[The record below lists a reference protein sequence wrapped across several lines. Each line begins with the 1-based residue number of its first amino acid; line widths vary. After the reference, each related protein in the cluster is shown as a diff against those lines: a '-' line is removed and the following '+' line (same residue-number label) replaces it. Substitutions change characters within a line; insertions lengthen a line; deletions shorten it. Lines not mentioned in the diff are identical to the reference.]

1 MSYVVVLMG
10 ARLAD
15 GSDTVSRL
23 DTFACDAG
31 WRNYHFLRV
40 TTAGGVEGWA
50 EFDVGLGLPS
60 GAVEQLIA
68 QMAPAVI
75 GTSVCD
81 HEGTFQLLFARAR
94 QTARGLVGMAIG
106 AIENALL
113 DAMARTL
120 DVPCYQLLGG
130 AVRTRI
136 PIYWSHCGTWRIN
149 LPHVYGNPVTDLAG
163 VEALGAE
170 VAASGIGAL
179 KTNVF
184 LAQHDADGKP
194 QLRSWAPGFGRPYAP
209 ELNLEAR
216 DLRDFRTFLEA
227 FAAGAGSDVGILVDL
242 NFNFTAAGCLAVVRA
257 LDDFDLFWLEIDSD
271 HPEELAHVRA
281 AAHFPISGGE
291 TLMGAEQLVPYLEAG
306 ALDVAI
312 IDGIWNGMWQATKM
326 AATAAA
332 FGVNTAPHN
341 FYGHLATMMN
351 AHFAAATPNLRI
363 METDVDR
370 LSWDDELVTVA
381 PLIKEGH
388 IVLDGSAGWGT
399 LPVLEAIE
407 AHPPRS
413 R

>member
-1 MSYVVVLMG
+1 MSE
-10 ARLAD
+10 RLAD

-31 WRNYHFLRV
+31 WRDYHFLRI
-40 TTAGGVEGWA
+40 TTSAGVEGWA
-50 EFDVGLGLPS
+50 EFDEGVGLAS
-60 GAVEQLIA
+60 GAVEHMIT
-68 QMAPAVI
+68 QMAPSVI
-75 GTSVCD
+75 NRPVFD
-81 HEGTFQLLFARAR
+81 HEGTFQLLFARTR
-94 QTARGLVGMAIG
+94 QTARGLNGMAIG

-120 DVPCYQLLGG
+120 GVPCYQLLGG

-163 VEALGAE
+163 IEALGAE
-170 VAASGIGAL
+170 VAASSIGAL
-179 KTNVF
+179 KTNIF
-184 LAQHDADGKP
+184 LPGHDDDGNP
-194 QLRSWAPGFGRPYAP
+194 RLRAWAPGFGVPPAP
-209 ELNLEAR
+209 ELNLEMA
-216 DLRDFRTFLEA
+216 DLRELRKLLEA
-227 FAAGAGSDVGILVDL
+227 FAAGAGSDVGILLDL
-242 NFNFTAAGCLAVVRA
+242 NFNFTTAGCLQVVRA
-257 LDDFDLFWLEIDSD
+257 LRDFDLFWLEIDND
-271 HPEELAHVRA
+271 HPEALAQVRD

-291 TLMGAEQLVPYLEAG
+291 TLMGAEQLVPFLEAG

-312 IDGIWNGMWQATKM
+312 IDGIWNGMWQAQKM

-332 FGVNTAPHN
+332 YGVNTAPHN

-363 METDVDR
+363 METDIDR
-370 LSWDDELVTVA
+370 IGWDDELVTSA
-381 PLIKEGH
+381 PLIEDGH
-388 IVLDGSAGWGT
+388 IVLDDEPGWGT
-399 LPVLEAIE
+399 VPVLEAIA